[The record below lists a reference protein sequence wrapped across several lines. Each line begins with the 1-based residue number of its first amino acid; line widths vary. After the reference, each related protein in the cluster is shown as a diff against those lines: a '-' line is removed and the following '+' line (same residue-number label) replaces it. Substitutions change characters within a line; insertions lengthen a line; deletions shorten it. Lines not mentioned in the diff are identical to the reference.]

1 MRVSFR
7 MKKIYLAIG
16 ILILCSVL
24 IVNVNAQQTEFGIK
38 GGISPYTLTLSGDFD
53 QAIRPRT
60 HFGIMARFQLD
71 REEAFSIQPE
81 LIYSLQG
88 TRINGSGRSI
98 TLDYIQFPVLFQFE
112 PAEGLRVQ
120 GGPHLGFLLTARSD
134 HDGAAEDLSRK
145 VRSRDFGLTTGVSY
159 TFQPVGIGV
168 DLRFNQGLRIISEN
182 SELRSRNRGFQVGL
196 FYIFDFGESY

>member
-1 MRVSFR
+1 
-7 MKKIYLAIG
+7 MKKLYSAIG
-16 ILILCSVL
+16 ILVIFSALT
-24 IVNVNAQQTEFGIK
+24 VNVNAQQAEFGIK

-53 QAIRPRT
+53 QAIRPRM
-60 HFGIMARFQLD
+60 HFGFMARFQLE

-88 TRINGSGRSI
+88 TQINGSGRSI
-98 TLDYIQFPVLFQFE
+98 TLDYIQVPLLFQIE

-134 HDGAAEDLSRK
+134 HDGAAEDLNRK
-145 VRSRDFGLTTGVSY
+145 IRSRDFGLTAGVSY
-159 TFQPVGIGV
+159 TFQSVGIGV

-182 SELRSRNRGFQVGL
+182 SDLRSRNRGFQVGL